1 MQKTK
6 WFVEENLIMPMSAE
20 TKQDAI
26 RQLGSLLEKNGYVRE
41 TFLPAV
47 LAREEKYATGL
58 PTQPLGVAI
67 PHTDSEHVLNRAV
80 AVGILEKPVRF
91 CMMGD
96 SEDAGTDVGLIMMLA
111 VPDKK
116 DVMTMLQQ
124 VMGIIQNQDFLQAL
138 ADTEER
144 SEVVKMLD
152 RELNVSESSET
163 KEKEIEQQKSDNEVT
178 LTINHPVGLHA
189 RPAAL
194 FVKTASQFKST
205 IKVRTDQKSAN
216 AKSIL
221 SVLTLGAVKGTVITL
236 HAEGEDA
243 KEALEAMTELV
254 ETNFHGVD

>member
-1 MQKTK
+1 
-6 WFVEENLIMPMSAE
+6 
-20 TKQDAI
+20 
-26 RQLGSLLEKNGYVRE
+26 
-41 TFLPAV
+41 
-47 LAREEKYATGL
+47 
-58 PTQPLGVAI
+58 
-67 PHTDSEHVLNRAV
+67 
-80 AVGILEKPVRF
+80 
-91 CMMGD
+91 MMGD

-163 KEKEIEQQKSDNEVT
+163 KEKEVEQQKSDNEVT

-243 KEALEAMTELV
+243 KEALEAMIELV